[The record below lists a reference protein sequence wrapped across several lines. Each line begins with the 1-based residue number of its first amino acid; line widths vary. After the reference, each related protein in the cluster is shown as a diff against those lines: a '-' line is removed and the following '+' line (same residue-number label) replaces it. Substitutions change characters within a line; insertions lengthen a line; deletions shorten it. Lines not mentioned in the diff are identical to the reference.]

1 MPNGVKYSTTTP
13 SGSLR
18 RDNVALGVNGNL
30 GPTANT
36 GFYSM
41 PTPASGKYIINKVA
55 ESGVPN
61 FFAPQ
66 NDTELIQFARNEGAT
81 GANTG
86 SAAAVLSWIA
96 TQANLEAA
104 NFEYENIVT
113 DGLVLNL
120 DAGFVGSYPT
130 INTTWYDLSGNANN
144 GTLTNGPTF
153 NSANSGSI
161 VFDGVDDS
169 VQLPNIVQ
177 NSGSS
182 TTIEVIMKSNS
193 TIATP
198 SQTQMNFI
206 LSGSIAGS
214 VDAYNQFT
222 MSTAGTVPLIVLKS
236 RVQYTSARSQYSYQV
251 YYQILDI
258 DMNNYPVVV
267 QKYYNPNGT
276 LFSEEINYP
285 QIINQTY
292 SYIWSITNSDS
303 GTRSIKHY
311 LNGQQISVLG
321 GAQTADFNFFNK
333 NNLALGLMSNS
344 NISILRLYNK
354 ALSASEVLQNYNAQK
369 SRFGL

>member
-55 ESGVPN
+55 ASGVPN

-96 TQANLEAA
+96 TQPNLEAA

-130 INTTWYDLSGNANN
+130 INTTWYDISGNNN
-144 GTLTNGPTF
+144 SGSLVNSPTF

-161 VFDGVDDS
+161 VFDGVDDYVTCGTS
-169 VQLPNIVQ
+169 IPSLVDKVNITACLWIKFNPELEVFNLPIGKYGQGQSIGWEGFWFNDGRVAFGGRESSAAYLYTGESSAVCPAGSNIYNVVYHK
-177 NSGSS
+177 SGSLWSVYVNGTSVIS
-182 TTIEVIMKSNS
+182 TSLGLGNVSMYNS
-193 TIATP
+193 SAQLEIGRAE
-198 SQTQMNFI
+198 
-206 LSGSIAGS
+206 GS
-214 VDAYNQFT
+214 YNVNCNIYI
-222 MSTAGTVPLIVLKS
+222 S
-236 RVQYTSARSQYSYQV
+236 QV
-251 YYQILDI
+251 YNRALTQ
-258 DMNNYPVVV
+258 
-267 QKYYNPNGT
+267 T
-276 LFSEEINYP
+276 EI
-285 QIINQTY
+285 T
-292 SYIWSITNSDS
+292 
-303 GTRSIKHY
+303 
-311 LNGQQISVLG
+311 
-321 GAQTADFNFFNK
+321 
-333 NNLALGLMSNS
+333 
-344 NISILRLYNK
+344 
-354 ALSASEVLQNYNAQK
+354 QNYNAQK
-369 SRFGL
+369 GRFGL

>member
-41 PTPASGKYIINKVA
+41 PTPVSGKYIINKVA
-55 ESGVPN
+55 ASGVPN

-104 NFEYENIVT
+104 NFEYEGIVT

-130 INTTWYDLSGNANN
+130 INTTWYDISGNANN

-161 VFDGVDDS
+161 VFDGVDDY
-169 VQLPNIVQ
+169 VDLNNNGQLNTLTSNFTWNVWIKTPSSFDGYKMIL
-177 NSGSS
+177 S
-182 TTIEVIMKSNS
+182 TT
-193 TIATP
+193 
-198 SQTQMNFI
+198 QFWCY
-206 LSGSIAGS
+206 LSLF
-214 VDAYNQFT
+214 DNQFT
-222 MSTAGTVPLIVLKS
+222 FDT
-236 RVQYTSARSQYSYQV
+236 
-251 YYQILDI
+251 
-258 DMNNYPVVV
+258 
-267 QKYYNPNGT
+267 NPSLGGMYVNRFGT
-276 LFSEEINYP
+276 LNTNTWYNATVTRISNIDYCYINGSFINSVADSFSISGSFNIGRWNY
-285 QIINQTY
+285 
-292 SYIWSITNSDS
+292 
-303 GTRSIKHY
+303 
-311 LNGQQISVLG
+311 
-321 GAQTADFNFFNK
+321 
-333 NNLALGLMSNS
+333 NNTLYYNS
-344 NISILRLYNK
+344 NITIVQIYNK
-354 ALSASEVLQNYNAQK
+354 GLSATEVLQNFNAQK
-369 SRFGL
+369 GRFGL